1 MNLVFRS
8 IECCC
13 RRRSIDFDGGVPVVL
28 SYAGVAAI
36 LSRTSEEGI
45 PSTSAVRSVYARR
58 TKHVRALAP
67 HLEIGSTGMLARN
80 VGFAGGAC
88 LLLAIVVAAAER
100 LRRRRR
106 RRTVPGI
113 VDGDQI
119 IGARSL
125 ALVAGGS
132 SRGGHG
138 AVAWPALTYF
148 GMMGAGPVHTN
159 KGDEIIGPK
168 RSNLLKYSPYTFP
181 SSFISTYCCTS
192 PHLGIDAS
200 SHWCIGPSDTDRP
213 VSITNSQ

>member
-13 RRRSIDFDGGVPVVL
+13 RRPSIDFDGGVPVVL

-58 TKHVRALAP
+58 TKHVRALVP
-67 HLEIGSTGMLARN
+67 HLKIGGTGMLARD
-80 VGFAGGAC
+80 VRFAGGAC

-106 RRTVPGI
+106 RRRRLRTVPGTI
-113 VDGDQI
+113 AIDEI

-125 ALVAGGS
+125 ALVAGS

-138 AVAWPALTYF
+138 AVAC
-148 GMMGAGPVHTN
+148 
-159 KGDEIIGPK
+159 
-168 RSNLLKYSPYTFP
+168 S
-181 SSFISTYCCTS
+181 
-192 PHLGIDAS
+192 
-200 SHWCIGPSDTDRP
+200 
-213 VSITNSQ
+213 